1 MKQRIAAC
9 RRSGGWESPPPWN
22 IPLPPPVPTFRM
34 RTAATSLLLLAIL
47 LAALPLAAEDRAVCA
62 VCGPRE
68 GSGFEPVKATATY
81 KGKQYFF
88 CSTKCK
94 VEFLKDPDAFLVTDA
109 GKPAPAFRLKTFGG
123 KAMSLADFRGQV
135 VLLDFW
141 ATFCIPC
148 VEALPELQALHAKHA
163 GRGFAVIGVTVDDRA
178 ALVEKATARAKV
190 GYPIL
195 QATPEVWNAYKVTA
209 LPALILVGRDGNIIK
224 RYGGEADKAAMLA
237 EIENALRAPAVASR

>member
-1 MKQRIAAC
+1 
-9 RRSGGWESPPPWN
+9 
-22 IPLPPPVPTFRM
+22 M
-34 RTAATSLLLLAIL
+34 RTTSWLVVVALIL
-47 LAALPLAAEDRAVCA
+47 IALPLAAEDRAVCA

-94 VEFLKDPDAFLVTDA
+94 VDFLKNPEAFLITDE
-109 GKPAPAFRLKTFGG
+109 GKPAPAFNLKTFDG
-123 KAMSLADFRGQV
+123 KAVSLADYRGKV

-141 ATFCIPC
+141 ATFCPPC
-148 VEALPELQALHAKHA
+148 VHALPELQALHAKNA
-163 GRGFAVIGVTVDDRA
+163 SRGFAVVGVTVDDRA
-178 ALVEKATARAKV
+178 ALVQKATTRAKV

-195 QATPEVWNAYKVTA
+195 KATPEVWNAYKVNA
-209 LPALILVGRDGNIIK
+209 LPSLILVGRDGNIIK

-237 EIENALRAPAVASR
+237 DVERALAAPAAVASR